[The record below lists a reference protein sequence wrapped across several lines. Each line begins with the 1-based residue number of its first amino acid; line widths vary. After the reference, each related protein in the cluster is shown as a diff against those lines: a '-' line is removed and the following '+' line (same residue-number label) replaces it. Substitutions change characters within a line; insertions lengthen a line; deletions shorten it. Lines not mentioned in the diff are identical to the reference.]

1 MMDYQEASASFI
13 ETWGKLGSNW
23 GVSRSMAQIHALLL
37 ISPEP
42 LSTED
47 IMDALK
53 VSRGSTSMNLRALMD
68 WNLVHK
74 ELKTGDRRE
83 YFVAEKDIWVVFKNV
98 VLQRKKK
105 ELEPMIEVLRELS
118 DTRDEDYRME
128 EFLKVV
134 NDIKGLSEK
143 ADKTLSTVTN
153 SRASIFFDALLKR

>member
-1 MMDYQEASASFI
+1 MDYQEASASFI